1 MDRMTRTL
9 LGRVLL
15 CLVLLAGWQSAL
27 VHPLTHVDKN
37 GNYVHLSDGQP
48 KPKKSDSSG
57 LCDVLAALAACVAG
71 TAMVLV
77 AVSMA
82 QDIPQR
88 LPAGRLTAAAPPF
101 LSQGPPAVL

>member
-1 MDRMTRTL
+1 MDQMTRTL

-37 GNYVHLSDGQP
+37 GGYVHLTDGQP

-71 TAMVLV
+71 TMQVSI
-77 AVSMA
+77 AVSAA
-82 QDIPQR
+82 QDVPQR
-88 LPAGRLTAAAPPF
+88 LPAGLLTAEAPPF
-101 LSQGPPAVL
+101 LSQGPPTVL